1 MLMKVLTLGC
11 MLDHR
16 QQRGITTTENEHDH
30 KERHEAQ
37 LSAHAGKVGTQRATD
52 SERLN
57 HT

>member
-1 MLMKVLTLGC
+1 MLMNVLTLGC

-16 QQRGITTTENEHDH
+16 QQRGITTTESLHVDH

-52 SERLN
+52 SER
-57 HT
+57 